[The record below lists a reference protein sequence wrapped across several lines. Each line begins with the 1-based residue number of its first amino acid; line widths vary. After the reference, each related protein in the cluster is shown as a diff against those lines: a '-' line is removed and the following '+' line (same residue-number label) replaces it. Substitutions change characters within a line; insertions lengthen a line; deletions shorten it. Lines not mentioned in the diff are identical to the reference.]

1 MKPKVFMVL
10 GGSYGQLKAIETVR
24 RLGMKVLV
32 LDKNPEAVGRAYAD
46 FFEPVDTVDYESV
59 KAVAEKYGIV
69 GSMTISSDIAVPTV
83 CRVNEALGLP
93 VQGYGIADAVTDK
106 GLMRKRFLENK
117 VASPAFFEVT
127 NLDDL
132 YEIRGVLEARFESSP
147 FMVKPSDSSG
157 SRGLTRIDHIKDL
170 PGAYEEALRFSR
182 NGKVVIEEYIDG
194 LEIGA
199 QAFSIGGEMK
209 LFFMH
214 NDTVSPNMIPV
225 GHSMPISMAPDRVDI
240 CREECAK
247 ALKALGIVNGPSNID
262 IIVSRDGKPYIIEIG
277 ARIGATRLPE
287 LVEASTGVDIVE
299 LSVRLAAG
307 DEDITLPA
315 AKSIPV
321 AAEML
326 YFDESGVVSEL
337 GDLDEIIRQYKPLAF
352 EHHLR
357 EGMHVNRLRSGV
369 DVYGYVMFGGPDV
382 HYCEERCRAFL
393 NEVKYALRFDPRP

>member
-1 MKPKVFMVL
+1 M
-10 GGSYGQLKAIETVR
+10 
-24 RLGMKVLV
+24 
-32 LDKNPEAVGRAYAD
+32 
-46 FFEPVDTVDYESV
+46 DTVDYESV

-147 FMVKPSDSSG
+147 FMVKPSDSSEAEV
-157 SRGLTRIDHIKDL
+157 SRIDHIKDL

-209 LFFMH
+209 LFLCI
-214 NDTVSPNMIPV
+214 TTQ
-225 GHSMPISMAPDRVDI
+225 
-240 CREECAK
+240 
-247 ALKALGIVNGPSNID
+247 
-262 IIVSRDGKPYIIEIG
+262 Y
-277 ARIGATRLPE
+277 RL
-287 LVEASTGVDIVE
+287 I
-299 LSVRLAAG
+299 
-307 DEDITLPA
+307 
-315 AKSIPV
+315 
-321 AAEML
+321 
-326 YFDESGVVSEL
+326 
-337 GDLDEIIRQYKPLAF
+337 
-352 EHHLR
+352 
-357 EGMHVNRLRSGV
+357 
-369 DVYGYVMFGGPDV
+369 
-382 HYCEERCRAFL
+382 
-393 NEVKYALRFDPRP
+393 